1 MRKLFSIGSLFWI
14 AALAGCA
21 VGPDYKRPAPVP
33 DQPVPKSFSTFTTNG
48 VTWKIAEPSA
58 QVERGDWWRM
68 FGDAE
73 LNRLET
79 LALTNN
85 QNLAAAAANMKQSR
99 DLLSAAR
106 SEFYPQLNAGGTPN
120 GDITRQRTS
129 VNEPESGAPAGASH
143 LYYTLTAP
151 LYLGWEIDLWGRVRR
166 ESEAAK
172 DRYRASAAD
181 LASARL
187 AIAAEVANDYFS
199 VRELEAEYDLIT
211 NTITT
216 YQRSLDL
223 TQNRRRGGIVTDLDV
238 AQAETQLRTAE
249 AESPD
254 IQLRRAQ
261 ALHALA
267 ITCGES
273 PVGFGIAT
281 NSVDEVD
288 EPEVPA
294 TEVPASLPSEL
305 LEQRPDISSAE
316 SQMAA
321 ANAQIGVEKAAF
333 FPTVKI
339 DGLAGFQSIS
349 ASTWFNPASRF
360 WSVGPSI
367 TLPVFT
373 GGLNR
378 ANLAAAHAA
387 YDATVAGY
395 RQTVLGAFGEV
406 EDALAAQHWLAEEWT
421 ADTAAVT
428 AAQRELE
435 IANNRYKAGL
445 VTYLDVATAQTQAFT
460 VERSAV
466 ELQAARSTA
475 AVNLVKSLGG
485 GWNNPI
491 KN

>member
-1 MRKLFSIGSLFWI
+1 MRKLFSIGSLCWI
-14 AALAGCA
+14 VALAGCA
-21 VGPDYKRPAPVP
+21 IGPDYKRPAPVP
-33 DQPVPKSFSTFTTNG
+33 DQPVPKSFSSFTTNG
-48 VTWKIAEPSA
+48 VTWKVAEPSA
-58 QVERGDWWRM
+58 QVARGDWWRM

-106 SEFYPQLNAGGTPN
+106 SEFYPQLNAGGTPG

-129 VNEPESGAPAGASH
+129 VNAPENGTTNGVAH
-143 LYYTLTAP
+143 TYDTFTAP
-151 LYLGWEIDLWGRVRR
+151 IYLGWELDLWGRVRR

-181 LASARL
+181 LASGRL
-187 AIAAEVANDYFS
+187 AVAAEVANDYFS

-238 AQAETQLRTAE
+238 AQAETQLRIAE

-254 IQLRRAQ
+254 IQMRRAE
-261 ALHALA
+261 ALNALA

-273 PVGFGIAT
+273 PVDFAIAT
-281 NSVDEVD
+281 NSVSEVD
-288 EPEVPA
+288 EP
-294 TEVPASLPSEL
+294 EVPASLPSEL

-316 SQMAA
+316 LQMAA

-333 FPTVKI
+333 FPTVRI
-339 DGLAGFQSIS
+339 DGLAGLQSVN
-349 ASTWFNPASRF
+349 ASTWFTWPSRF

-367 TLPVFT
+367 TLPIFT

-387 YDATVAGY
+387 YEGTVAGY

-421 ADTAAVT
+421 ADTAAVA
-428 AAQRELE
+428 AAQRALE

-445 VTYLDVATAQTQAFT
+445 VTYLDVATAQTQALT
-460 VERSAV
+460 VEYSAV

-485 GWNNPI
+485 GWNN
-491 KN
+491 K